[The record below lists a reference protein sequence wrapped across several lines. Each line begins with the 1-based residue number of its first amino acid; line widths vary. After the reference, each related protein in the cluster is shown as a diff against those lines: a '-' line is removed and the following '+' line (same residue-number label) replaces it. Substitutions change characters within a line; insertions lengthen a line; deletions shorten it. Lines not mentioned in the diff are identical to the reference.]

1 MTTAS
6 PLAAPSRPPTSAPPL
21 VLVGA
26 STRAAA
32 WSAVRAGRRP
42 LCADLFADTDLLEVA
57 EAIAVTDYPHGL
69 VDAVGAL
76 LCEES
81 STKCPRVYTG
91 ALENHLDV
99 LSGLAETGPLWGN
112 QAEVL
117 GRVRDPAWVASVCRC
132 HNLPCPEIRT
142 ACETPARGT
151 GFMVRRR
158 DSAGG
163 SGVRPW
169 DSSAAT
175 PGRDVVFQQHV
186 DGQPAAAL
194 CLADGSSA
202 RVLGVTRQLVG
213 ENWLHAAG
221 FAWCGSIGPLSL
233 SAALEDAVARLA
245 DVLASEAGLIGLF
258 GIDLVLDDDRAWP
271 IEINPRYTGSA
282 EVIEM
287 ASGRSVIGLQL
298 EAFGE
303 PGVAPFGDME
313 PVGAPIY
320 GKVVLFAPA
329 DVEIVSL
336 PCGDSNWRLADI
348 PHAGSWIAAGRPL
361 CSVLT
366 AGGSVGDCLD
376 TAGQASELVYS
387 ELGCGGLRWAAVS

>member
-1 MTTAS
+1 MTTS
-6 PLAAPSRPPTSAPPL
+6 NPLAAPSRPPASAPPL

-57 EAIAVTDYPHGL
+57 EAIAVCDYPDGL

-76 LCEES
+76 LCEAS
-81 STKCPRVYTG
+81 STECPRVYTG

-99 LSGLAETGPLWGN
+99 VSGLAETGPLWGN
-112 QAEVL
+112 PAEVL
-117 GRVRDPAWVASVCRC
+117 GRVRDPAWVASVCRS
-132 HNLPCPEIRT
+132 HDLPCPEIRT
-142 ACETPARGT
+142 ARKAPARGT
-151 GFMVRRR
+151 GFIVRRR
-158 DSAGG
+158 DSAAG

-169 DSSAAT
+169 DASTTT
-175 PGRDVVFQQHV
+175 PGPDDVFQQHV

-194 CLADGSSA
+194 CLANGSSA

-213 ENWLHAAG
+213 EDWLHAAD

-258 GIDLVLDDDRAWP
+258 GIDLVLDNDRAWP

-287 ASGRSVIGLQL
+287 ACGRSMIGFQL

-303 PGVAPFGDME
+303 PGVAPFAETE
-313 PVGAPIY
+313 PGGAPVY

-336 PCGDSNWRLADI
+336 PRGDSNWRLADI
-348 PHAGSWIAAGRPL
+348 PHAGSRIATGRPV
-361 CSVLT
+361 CSVLA
-366 AGGSVGDCLD
+366 AGGSVRDCLD
-376 TAGQASELVYS
+376 TARQASELVYR
-387 ELGCGGLRWAAVS
+387 ELGCAG